1 MSWCT
6 SFGPAY
12 IAHKVKINIVLRVLL
27 NIFILYDAFLELLDR
42 ICESWKF
49 VFLSRKGGIWFI
61 LYDGDVV
68 DIRKVFLLT
77 LIFRP

>member
-1 MSWCT
+1 MSWYS

-12 IAHKVKINIVLRVLL
+12 IANKVKINIVLLVLL
-27 NIFILYDAFLELLDR
+27 NIFILYNAFLELLDR

-49 VFLSRKGGIWFI
+49 VFLSRKWRIWFI
-61 LYDGDVV
+61 FYDGDVV
-68 DIRKVFLLT
+68 DLRKVFLLI